1 MSFVHRMLVMEGC
14 QARGCWKNTHHRD
27 DDLDI
32 VVGIT
37 TIGLLLVGVAISYF
51 SSGGCLSS
59 FVTPDDQDTK
69 NSYERATIVFSRL
82 FQRPESARSKSISEV
97 WNAPES
103 KLIHADLQR
112 SRRLLAD
119 STLIMDLSHE
129 TNILYSGNTLNNN
142 IIAQKS
148 HLEYDFG
155 SSSEL
160 ETLAKQLIQL
170 KASFLP
176 TIFESTSRDSY
187 SSLSFMAQEERRRRH
202 TRRAIVLF
210 TGPEEQRHW
219 LQEEEEEDS
228 PSPSKHTAHSQ
239 DFLWVFEDVD
249 SDEEAEPHFHFHK

>member
-1 MSFVHRMLVMEGC
+1 MEGC
-14 QARGCWKNTHHRD
+14 EVRGCWKDIHDRD
-27 DDLDI
+27 DALDL

-37 TIGLLLVGVAISYF
+37 TIGLLLIGIAISYF
-51 SSGGCLSS
+51 SSGGCMSS
-59 FVTPDDQDTK
+59 FVIPDDKDTR
-69 NSYERATIVFSRL
+69 NAYDRATVVFSRL
-82 FQRPESARSKSISEV
+82 FQRPESIRSKSISEA
-97 WNAPES
+97 WNAPEP
-103 KLIHADLQR
+103 KIVRAEAHR
-112 SRRLLAD
+112 TRRLLAD

-129 TNILYSGNTLNNN
+129 TNIVYSGNTLNNN
-142 IIAQKS
+142 IIAQKG

-187 SSLSFMAQEERRRRH
+187 TSLSFMEQEERRRRQ

-210 TGPEEQRHW
+210 TGPEDQRHW

-228 PSPSKHTAHSQ
+228 PSPSKHTVHSQ
-239 DFLWVFEDVD
+239 DFLWVFEDVN
-249 SDEEAEPHFHFHK
+249 SDEEADAHFRSHK

>member
-1 MSFVHRMLVMEGC
+1 MEGC
-14 QARGCWKNTHHRD
+14 EVRGCWKDIHQRD
-27 DDLDI
+27 DALDL

-37 TIGLLLVGVAISYF
+37 TIGLLLIGVAISYF
-51 SSGGCLSS
+51 SSGGCMSS
-59 FVTPDDQDTK
+59 FVIPDDNDAK
-69 NSYERATIVFSRL
+69 NAYDRATVVFSRL
-82 FQRPESARSKSISEV
+82 FQRPESARSKSISEAA
-97 WNAPES
+97 WCAPEP
-103 KLIHADLQR
+103 KIVRAEAHR
-112 SRRLLAD
+112 TRRLLAD

-129 TNILYSGNTLNNN
+129 TNIIYSGNTLNNN
-142 IIAQKS
+142 IIAQKD

-187 SSLSFMAQEERRRRH
+187 TSLSFMEQEERRRRQ

-210 TGPEEQRHW
+210 TGPEDQRHW

-228 PSPSKHTAHSQ
+228 PSPTKRTAHSQ
-239 DFLWVFEDVD
+239 DFLWVFEDVN
-249 SDEEAEPHFHFHK
+249 SDEEADSHFRHHK